1 MAMIR
6 DFAASDRVTLK
17 CGKVVGLTEVD
28 GSTLQLG
35 PLVELLT
42 FRRRSVPAGAE
53 LKLLGN
59 GTHLSVALTGMPA
72 DTAWAYRTSGE
83 VGALRV
89 QAGHPSNDDDIVQQQ
104 FLMDIRKRLELAGV
118 PKSSCQALTGA
129 AGELIDNIGEHAGP
143 QCEALAAFE
152 ISAGSFWLT
161 IGDSGGGV
169 LATYRA
175 MPEIQSARHALEA
188 AVVEHRSSTGDP
200 TRGLGFRQVLKALRS
215 MDAALRVRSGD
226 ASLEIEGVGGTG
238 NWVSREQQHL
248 QGFVVSAHVRWD
260 SRRPQVE

>member
-1 MAMIR
+1 
-6 DFAASDRVTLK
+6 
-17 CGKVVGLTEVD
+17 VGLTEVD

-42 FRRRSVPAGAE
+42 FRRRSVPASAE
-53 LKLLGN
+53 LKLQGK
-59 GTHLSVALTGMPA
+59 GTSLSVALNGMPA
-72 DTAWAYRTSGE
+72 DAAWAYRTME
-83 VGALRV
+83 AVGALRV

-104 FLMDIRKRLELAGV
+104 FLMDIRKRLELEGV

-129 AGELIDNIGEHAGP
+129 AGELIDNIGQHAGP

-161 IGDSGGGV
+161 IGDSGIGA

-175 MPEIQSARHALEA
+175 MPEVQSARHALEA

-200 TRGLGFRQVLKALRS
+200 TRGLGFKQVLKALRS

-226 ASLEIEGVGGTG
+226 ASLEIEGVGGSG

-260 SRRPQVE
+260 DRRPQVK